1 MKNKPHLVLD
11 WIFNVPNQTLIC
23 TIDDELSYS
32 AIEGGEAGINKHYKG
47 ETIFIRPDTSE
58 VFPSESA
65 WNEEKVWISENYGEQ
80 VGYFQLDHDRVITHP
95 YSGQTDRCPMGIGPD
110 GRYLDHLQR
119 RQAILE
125 SNDCSEIY
133 RTEGQTVW
141 ETPDCGK
148 TIYKR
153 IPTTDTN
160 YAEFARRHNETY
172 KFDRTAYP
180 EHPQPCLQ
188 QPRSPGRTF
197 SSYDDMLENGVSED
211 IVNKC
216 KDGKWES
223 PMHPELQYMI
233 EMI

>member
-11 WIFNVPNQTLIC
+11 WIFNEPNQTLVC
-23 TIDDELSYS
+23 TINDELSYS
-32 AIEGGEAGINKHYKG
+32 AIEGGYKGINKTYNS
-47 ETIFIRPDTSE
+47 ETIFIEPDDWE
-58 VFPSESA
+58 
-65 WNEEKVWISENYGEQ
+65 EEKVWISENYGEQ
-80 VGYFQLDHDRVITHP
+80 VGYFQLDHNRVITHP
-95 YSGQTDRCPMGIGPD
+95 FSGEEDRCPMGIGPD

-125 SNDCSEIY
+125 SQDCSEIY
-133 RTEGQTVW
+133 RTQDQTVW

-153 IPTTDTN
+153 IPTLDTK
-160 YAEFARRHNETY
+160 YAEFAKDNNETY
-172 KFDRTAYP
+172 KFERTTYP
-180 EHPQPCLQ
+180 EHPQPCMM
-188 QPRSPGRTF
+188 QPRSPGRRF

>member
-1 MKNKPHLVLD
+1 MNNTDMNKPHLVLD

-23 TIDDELSYS
+23 TINDDLSYS
-32 AIEGGEAGINKHYKG
+32 AIEGGYKGINKNYKG
-47 ETIFIRPDTSE
+47 ETVFIAPGPD
-58 VFPSESA
+58 
-65 WNEEKVWISENYGEQ
+65 WLEEKLWISENYGEQ
-80 VGYFQLDHDRVITHP
+80 YGYFQLDYDRVITHP
-95 YSGQTDRCPMGIGPD
+95 VSGEEDRCPMGIGPD

-133 RTEGQTVW
+133 RATDNTVW

-153 IPTTDTN
+153 IPTLDTK
-160 YAEFARRHNETY
+160 YAEFAKTNNETH
-172 KFDRTAYP
+172 KFERTTYP
-180 EHPQPCLQ
+180 EHPQPCMM

-197 SSYDDMLENGVSED
+197 SSYDDMLESGVSED
-211 IVNKC
+211 VVNKC
-216 KDGKWES
+216 RESKWQE
-223 PMHPELQYMI
+223 PLHPELQYMI

>member
-11 WIFNVPNQTLIC
+11 WIFNVPNQTLVC
-23 TIDDELSYS
+23 TINDELSYS
-32 AIEGGEAGINKHYKG
+32 AIEGGDKGINKSYKG
-47 ETIFIRPDTSE
+47 ETVFI
-58 VFPSESA
+58 ESGD
-65 WNEEKVWISENYGEQ
+65 WNEEKSWISENYGEQ
-80 VGYFQLDHDRVITHP
+80 VGYFQLDYKRYITHP
-95 YSGQTDRCPMGIGPD
+95 ITSEEDHCPMGLGPD

-125 SNDCSEIY
+125 SQDCSVIFHSENN
-133 RTEGQTVW
+133 TVW

-153 IPTTDTN
+153 ISTTDTN
-160 YAEFARRHNETY
+160 YAEFAKANNETH
-172 KFDRTAYP
+172 KFEITSHP

-188 QPRSPGRTF
+188 QPRSPGRRF
-197 SSYDDMLENGVSED
+197 SSYVDMLENGVSED

-223 PMHPELQYMI
+223 PMHPELQHMI